1 MKEKLFI
8 FLLIILFPFSAAS
21 AGKKDVQMMENLCK
35 VAALGNREM
44 INALIDGKSEKQISA
59 MRAARIR
66 KFKAKLSSGNLDAA
80 TAAETA
86 YAVNRLAEGYYKVA
100 KSALTRQDVKELR
113 AMPPAERQNTV
124 RAMNEALYKV
134 CIQSVK

>member
-1 MKEKLFI
+1 
-8 FLLIILFPFSAAS
+8 
-21 AGKKDVQMMENLCK
+21 MMENLCK

-66 KFKAKLSSGNLDAA
+66 KFKAKLSSGNLDAT

-113 AMPPAERQNTV
+113 TMPPAERQNTV
-124 RAMNEALYKV
+124 RAMDEALYKV